1 MENEPSKKL
10 LGEIQRREGE
20 VVRVYLYRPDGQAS
34 LDLRF
39 WYRDDNGKMRPTRK
53 GLRIYAELIP
63 QLKAAVDRAMG
74 EIYLDNGEGE
84 GEVLDS
90 GEKKNDKNLEP
101 ESKAEVK
108 DDDLPF

>member
-10 LGEIQRREGE
+10 LDEIQRREDE
-20 VVRVYLYRPDGQAS
+20 VVRAYLYRLDGQAS
-34 LDLRF
+34 LDLRI
-39 WYRDDNGKMRPTRK
+39 WYRDEGGEMRPTRK

-74 EIYLDNGEGE
+74 EIYLDSGE

-101 ESKAEVK
+101 ESSKVEVSE